1 MSKVLSRRKFFK
13 DTALSTTGI
22 MVGSALMGLT
32 AEPQSGSSSYNI
44 MKEVRKYRKIDTHIH
59 VNLSTIDQKV
69 QDAYAEELIDY
80 ADRLGIMR
88 MVISKPLTSL
98 KTKGTPEE
106 FIAHNNI
113 LIRAMKRFPDRF
125 IGQFTLNVIY
135 PKESLEEISRCV
147 DQGMTGLKVYYQ
159 VKLNDPLFYPILE
172 KMIDLKMITLMHAC
186 TIPGR
191 GGHRPK
197 YGNLLPNES
206 TPEDFVDVAKR
217 YPEAMLQFAHIGGG
231 GDWEYECKILK
242 DYPNI
247 YVDTSG
253 SNNEEG
259 MIDFALKYLGE
270 DRLLFGTD
278 NCQYQGVGK
287 ILASGLNESQKRK
300 IFFENYNNILRKAG
314 RDVS

>member
-1 MSKVLSRRKFFK
+1 MSKVFSRRKFFR

-22 MVGSALMGLT
+22 MLGSTLMGLSP
-32 AEPQSGSSSYNI
+32 EGKSGSSSYNL
-44 MKEVRKYRKIDTHIH
+44 MKEVMKYPKIDAHIH
-59 VNLSTIDQKV
+59 VNLSVTDQKI
-69 QDAYAEELIDY
+69 QDAYAEELIVY
-80 ADRLGIMR
+80 AERLGIKK

-106 FIAHNNI
+106 FIQYNNI

-125 IGQFTLNVIY
+125 IGQFTLNPVY
-135 PKESLEEISRCV
+135 QKESLEEIKRCV

-159 VKLNDPLFYPILE
+159 VKLNDPLFFPIIE
-172 KMIDLKMITLMHAC
+172 KMTDLRMITLMHAC
-186 TIPGR
+186 TIAGR
-191 GGHRPK
+191 GGFRPK

-231 GDWEYECKILK
+231 GDWEYECKTLK

-253 SNNEEG
+253 SNNEEA

-270 DRLLFGTD
+270 DRLLFGSD
-278 NCQYQGVGK
+278 NCYYQGVGK
-287 ILASGLNESQKRK
+287 ILASGLNESQKKK